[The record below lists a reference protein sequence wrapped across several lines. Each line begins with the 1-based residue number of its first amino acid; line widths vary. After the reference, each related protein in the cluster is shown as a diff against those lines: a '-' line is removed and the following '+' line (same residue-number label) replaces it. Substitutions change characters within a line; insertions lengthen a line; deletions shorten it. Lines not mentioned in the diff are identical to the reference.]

1 MQIQSEYNI
10 KVLRLFLQCVEICN
24 NISKSFILF
33 NITEKFFGYFSF
45 RVVEN
50 GKETVTVTEDGKVVK
65 HLVNGEEKQA
75 IKG

>member
-1 MQIQSEYNI
+1 MVLIYADSNM
-10 KVLRLFLQCVEICN
+10 KVMFLQCVEIA
-24 NISKSFILF
+24 
-33 NITEKFFGYFSF
+33 ITSVEFHIQHHRKFQYLPF

>member
-1 MQIQSEYNI
+1 MKNI
-10 KVLRLFLQCVEICN
+10 FLQCEEIALT
-24 NISKSFILF
+24 SV
-33 NITEKFFGYFSF
+33 KFHIQHHRNFLYLPF

>member
-1 MQIQSEYNI
+1 MLFFKKIPLTCDI
-10 KVLRLFLQCVEICN
+10 KIHNCIITMKMVRVLF
-24 NISKSFILF
+24 
-33 NITEKFFGYFSF
+33 Y